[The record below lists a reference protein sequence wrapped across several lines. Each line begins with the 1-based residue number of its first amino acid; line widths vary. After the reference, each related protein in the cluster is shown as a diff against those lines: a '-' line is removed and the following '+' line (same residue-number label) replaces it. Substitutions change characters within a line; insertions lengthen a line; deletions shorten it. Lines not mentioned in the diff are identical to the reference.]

1 MAALRINPHIFRAY
15 DIRGLAGDD
24 FTPPICERLGRAY
37 GTYVQRQLG
46 GRRVV
51 VGRDG
56 RPSSPALYDAV
67 IAGLCATGI
76 EVTAV
81 GLAPTPLM
89 YFAVAQWGM
98 DGGVSITAS
107 HNPVEFNG
115 AKLVR
120 EEGRSLLPDEFQAVR
135 AIVESGEF
143 VAGTGHKQPRDPKPE
158 YLALLRDR
166 FPLARPLRIVVDPG
180 NGVSTLTGPQALRTA
195 GAEVVGLYTALL
207 DGFPNHLPDPADPA
221 ATEALARKVVAV
233 GADLGIAWDGD
244 GDRVGAVDEQGN
256 RCAADWL
263 VALIAR
269 DVLQRHPGARILLD
283 LNSSRSALQ
292 DIRAHGGE
300 PVLTEIGYSFVKQ
313 RMRDEGVLFGG
324 EASGHIMFGEDY
336 PCLDDGVYAA
346 CAIAHILAAD
356 SRPLSAHFDGMQR
369 LVTSPELKLACADAE
384 KFTIAEGLAANFRGR
399 YPVAGEGS
407 ARVDFGEGWA
417 LIRASNTGPH
427 LSLRVEASTHARYNA
442 ILADI
447 LQAVRAYPQL
457 DVPSGFGAP
466 LS

>member
-1 MAALRINPHIFRAY
+1 MADVRINPHIFRAY
-15 DIRGLAGDD
+15 DIRGLAGDE
-24 FTPPICERLGRAY
+24 FTPQIGERIGRAF
-37 GTYVQRQLG
+37 GTYVQRQFQ

-56 RPSSPALYDAV
+56 RPSSPALYYAV

-76 EVTAV
+76 EVTAI
-81 GLAPTPLM
+81 GLAPTPVM
-89 YFAVAQWGM
+89 YFAVAEWGL
-98 DGGVSITAS
+98 DGGISITAS

-120 EEGRSLLPDEFQAVR
+120 EEGRSLLPDEIRAVHR
-135 AIVESGEF
+135 IVESGEF
-143 VAGTGHKQPRDPKPE
+143 LSGAGHKHPRDPKPE

-180 NGVSTLTGPQALRTA
+180 NGVSTLTGPQALRAA
-195 GAEVVGLYTALL
+195 GAEVIGLYTALL
-207 DGFPNHLPDPADPA
+207 DGFPNHLPDPQDPA
-221 ATEALARKVVAV
+221 ATKALAQKVVEV

-256 RCAADWL
+256 RREADWL
-263 VALIAR
+263 VAIIAR

-283 LNSSRSALQ
+283 LKSSRSALQ
-292 DIRAHGGE
+292 DVRAHGGE
-300 PVLTEIGYSFVKQ
+300 PVLTETGYSLVKQ

-346 CAIAHILAAD
+346 CVIAHILAAD
-356 SRPLSAHFDGMQR
+356 SSPFSAHFEDMQPF
-369 LVTSPELKLACADAE
+369 VTSPELKLLCADDE
-384 KFTIAEGLAANFRGR
+384 KFAVARDIAANFRGR
-399 YPVAGEGS
+399 YPVIGDPG

-417 LIRASNTGPH
+417 LIRASNTGPY
-427 LSLRVEASTHARYNA
+427 LSLRVEASTRAHYDR
-442 ILADI
+442 ILAEI
-447 LQAVRAYPQL
+447 LQAIRAYPQL
-457 DVPSGFGAP
+457 EVPSGFGTP
-466 LS
+466 LP